1 MIIKPLNRRTV
12 LRGAGVCLALPFL
25 EAMRPRRAVAQ
36 TTTDPHFFGFFYP
49 NGTERNLWVPGDGPL
64 SAATLSPALQDLAGF
79 DAEGIWPAGGATFS
93 DIAVIGG
100 IDHSGVSP
108 EIHQPS
114 LALAAHKGNGDSGIP
129 GGATLDQYLADAI
142 GGDTPYRNLALSAT
156 GSTDVYQGVISFR
169 DNGQAA
175 STERDPRQLFRN
187 LFAELDPNG
196 GPDVVDQAALRRASI
211 LDHVRGGVT
220 RLNQRLGSEDKR
232 RVDEYLTAVS
242 ELEQQINLMPTQGQ
256 GCDIPDE
263 PPQGGSWHDKGKL
276 FVDLGVLAMACGLTR
291 VVTMQYSD
299 SWGVHYGD
307 YDLGEG
313 IYGLGTWS
321 DHFISHKLGDTDRAT
336 DLDGLPQNEAMEI
349 ANSRVLST
357 GRFKAR
363 RFSYLVERLKSYPT
377 ESGTLLND
385 TLALFCAENG
395 DGDSHSRTNMPFL
408 VAGHVGGFETGRAI
422 SVTGN
427 TGAFH
432 ASLLGYYGIDVS
444 GYGDPMGDPISGI

>member
-1 MIIKPLNRRTV
+1 M
-12 LRGAGVCLALPFL
+12 ALPFL

-36 TTTDPHFFGFFYP
+36 TTADPHFFGFFYP
-49 NGTERNLWVPGDGPL
+49 NGTERNLWVPASGPL
-64 SAATLSPALQDLAGF
+64 SAGTLSPALQDLAGF
-79 DAEGIWPAGGATFS
+79 DAEGIWPAGGATFD

-114 LALAAHKGNGDSGIP
+114 LALCAHRNPSDSGIP
-129 GGATLDQYLADAI
+129 GAATLDQVIADAI
-142 GGDTPYRNLALSAT
+142 GTDTPYRNLALSAT
-156 GSTDVYQGVISFR
+156 GSTDIYQGVISFR
-169 DNGQAA
+169 ENGQAA
-175 STERDPRQLFRN
+175 STQRDPRQLFRDI
-187 LFAELDPNG
+187 FADLDPED

-211 LDHVRGGVT
+211 LDHVMADAN
-220 RLNQRLGSEDKR
+220 RLNQRLGTEDRR
-232 RVDEYLTAVS
+232 RVDEYMTAVS
-242 ELEQQINLMPTQGQ
+242 ELEQQINLTPTQGQ

-263 PPQGGSWHDKGKL
+263 PAQGGSWHDKAKL
-276 FVDLGVLAMACGLTR
+276 FIDLGVLAMACGLTR

-307 YDLGEG
+307 YNLGEG

-349 ANSRVLST
+349 ANARVLAT

-363 RFSYLVERLKSYPT
+363 RFSYLVEKLKSYPT
-377 ESGTLLND
+377 ESGTLLD
-385 TLALFCAENG
+385 DSLALFCAENG

-408 VAGHVGGFETGRAI
+408 VAGHVGGFETGRALT
-422 SVTGN
+422 VTGN

-432 ASLLGYYGIDVS
+432 ASLLGYYGIEAS
-444 GYGDPMGDPISGI
+444 SYGDPMGSPIAGV